1 MHMADALLSP
11 AVGVTIYAV
20 STGAIAFSAA
30 KLKKDELEEKKI
42 PLMGVMGSFVF
53 AAQMI
58 NFAIP
63 ATGSSGHIGGGILL
77 AALLGPFGG
86 FLTIAAVLL
95 IQCLFFADGGLLALG
110 CNLFNMGLIPC
121 FVVYPFLFRPFLKKS
136 VTARG
141 ITIAAVLSG
150 IVALQLGAFSVVLQT
165 LASGIAE
172 LPFSAFLVLMQP
184 IHLAIGIV
192 EGLVTAAV
200 LNYVNQRRPELLCNG
215 LQTEKRGTVSLKKL
229 LIIFAS
235 LAIFTAGAISFYASS
250 YPDGLEWSILNLA
263 GTTELE
269 ANGGLFSFA
278 ARIQE
283 AIAFMP
289 DYDFKNVEEKGMLP
303 GTSSAGIIGGLM
315 TFLLAAATGL
325 VISLFKRKRE
335 AERN

>member
-11 AVGVTIYAV
+11 GVGVTMCAV
-20 STGAIAFSAA
+20 STAAIAISAA

-58 NFAIP
+58 NFTIP

-110 CNLFNMGLIPC
+110 CNLFNMGAIPC
-121 FVVYPFLFRPFLKKS
+121 FLVYPLVFRPFLEKNL
-136 VTARG
+136 TAKR

-150 IVALQLGAFSVVLQT
+150 ILALQLGAFSVVVQT

-172 LPFSAFLVLMQP
+172 LPFSAFLALMQP

-200 LNYVNQRRPELLCNG
+200 LNYVKQMRPELLRNA
-215 LQTEKRGTVSLKKL
+215 LRREKLGAVSLKKL
-229 LIIFAS
+229 LLVFVA
-235 LAIFTAGAISFYASS
+235 LAVFIAGAFSFYASS
-250 YPDGLEWSILNLA
+250 YPDGLEWSILGVA
-263 GTTELE
+263 GTTELD
-269 ANGGLFSFA
+269 ANGGLFSLA

-289 DYDFKNVEEKGMLP
+289 DYDFKNVEAKGLLP

-315 TFLLAAATGL
+315 TFLLAATTGL
-325 VISLFKRKRE
+325 VISLLKRKRE